1 MNMRAMMALTG
12 VILAVCPLAV
22 AQETGGERVVVPSR
36 NSTRPRKVDVNLM
49 QGNVMVKAYAGKE
62 VIVEMGRP
70 SASREDSRPRESG
83 GMKRIDLPTRG
94 LTVEEQDNVITVRT
108 RMMSDGNLVISVPAD
123 TSLKARSTNG
133 NIEAE
138 GLHGEFDVETHNGR
152 ITLTGVTG
160 TVVAHSL
167 NGPIRVVMDRVDA
180 SKPLSFST
188 LNGPIDVTMPADFK
202 ANLKL
207 NTHRG
212 EIWSDFDVK
221 LGGGTTTQQN
231 NTPDGK
237 FRVTMDRN
245 LTGTINGGGVEATFY
260 TLNGKI
266 TIRKK

>member
-1 MNMRAMMALTG
+1 MVALTG
-12 VILAVCPLAV
+12 VILAVCPMAV
-22 AQETGGERVVVPSR
+22 AQDSGAERVVVPAR
-36 NSTRPRKVDVNLM
+36 NSTRPRKVDVSLM
-49 QGNVMVKAYAGKE
+49 NGNVIVKTHAGQD
-62 VIVEMGRP
+62 VIVEVGKGP
-70 SASREDSRPRESG
+70 SREDSRPRESG
-83 GMKRIDLPTRG
+83 GMRRIDVPARG
-94 LTVEEQDNVITVRT
+94 LSVEEQDNVITVRT
-108 RMMSDGNLVISVPAD
+108 RMHGEGDLVISVPVD
-123 TSLKARSTNG
+123 TSVKARSTNG
-133 NIEAE
+133 NIQVD
-138 GLHGEFDVETHNGR
+138 GVHGEFDVESNNGK
-152 ITLTGVTG
+152 ITLNGVSG

-167 NGPIRVVMDRVDA
+167 NGAIRVVLERVDA

-188 LNGPIDVTMPADFK
+188 LNGPIDVTLPADFK

-221 LGGGTTTQQN
+221 LGGGMTTQQN

-237 FRVTMDRN
+237 FKVTMDRN